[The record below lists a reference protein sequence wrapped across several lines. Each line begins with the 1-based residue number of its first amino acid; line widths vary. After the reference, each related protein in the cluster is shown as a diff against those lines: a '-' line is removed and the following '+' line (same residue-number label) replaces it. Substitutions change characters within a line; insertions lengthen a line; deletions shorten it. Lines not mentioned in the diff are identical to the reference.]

1 METTQQDKDH
11 CQHSIPV
18 VKSVPYVIKLE
29 KGLLIGRY
37 KNFLRHSYFII
48 KSHNHYSKTF

>member
-1 METTQQDKDH
+1 METTQQDEDH